1 MSDSN
6 FEHCLEFVLG
16 AEGGF
21 SNNKFDNGGPTNY
34 GITAGELE
42 SFRRRFPHLNMPLDV
57 RKLDS
62 GLARTIYH
70 TDYWAPS
77 GGIWATP
84 GLDLVLFNAGVM
96 SGPSR
101 AIRLL
106 QQALHIKVDGQ
117 AGPFTQDQV
126 KMGNR
131 RQIALNTNA
140 QHLAYMK
147 TLPDWPHFG
156 HGWAN
161 RNTRVASEAVR
172 MAAAL

>member
-1 MSDSN
+1 MDSN
-6 FEHCLEFVLG
+6 FDHCLDFVFD

-34 GITAGELE
+34 GITAGELA
-42 SFRRRFPHLNMPLDV
+42 SFRKRHPHLNFPLDV

-70 TDYWAPS
+70 SDYWAPS
-77 GGIWATP
+77 GGLWATP

-101 AIRLL
+101 AIKCL
-106 QQALHIKVDGQ
+106 QQALNIKVDGI

-126 KMGNR
+126 KMGQR
-131 RQIALNTNA
+131 RVIALNTNA
-140 QHLAYMK
+140 RHLAYMK
-147 TLPDWPHFG
+147 GLDDWKHFG
-156 HGWAN
+156 HGWTN
-161 RNTRVASEAVR
+161 RNSRVAD
-172 MAAAL
+172 AASVLAAQN